1 MNRSLFSL
9 DVGRYPWVG
18 EPTPVGCRE
27 RRAMPPSSGFRLCL
41 PGCRCEIHCQEAS
54 PDPEDG
60 VEDEEVGP
68 DDRPLRRP
76 AHVADDAVSVICSVA
91 EGRRLDGTG
100 QEDDPV
106 QGVPI
111 PVVIGYFAEALLAE
125 FDRHSVRLRTDARA
139 RREAVLLRNVVA
151 DREMQQSVSV
161 EDSLGKRQ
169 PGDEYQGDINLRTL
183 RTLLSIIDGR
193 GFERSAHQARLSH
206 SPPVEWLCLSCTPV
220 RADALPLGLRAR
232 HGARGVPQGLG
243 VAASGDHAQ
252 ERVAEL
258 PGRGPH
264 FVSLSIT
271 NTSTERVA
279 DAHPSVPQNAAPL
292 RQDFLVRF

>member
-1 MNRSLFSL
+1 
-9 DVGRYPWVG
+9 
-18 EPTPVGCRE
+18 
-27 RRAMPPSSGFRLCL
+27 MPPSSGFRLCL
-41 PGCRCEIHCQEAS
+41 PGCGCEIHCQEAS

-151 DREMQQSVSV
+151 DREMQESVSV

-193 GFERSAHQARLSH
+193 GFERSAHQARL
-206 SPPVEWLCLSCTPV
+206 
-220 RADALPLGLRAR
+220 
-232 HGARGVPQGLG
+232 
-243 VAASGDHAQ
+243 
-252 ERVAEL
+252 
-258 PGRGPH
+258 PH
-264 FVSLSIT
+264 
-271 NTSTERVA
+271 
-279 DAHPSVPQNAAPL
+279 APL
-292 RQDFLVRF
+292 LNGCV